1 MAKEISVDEQLELQR
16 KKHATGPTGLSL
28 NASDNGLF
36 AVSCGQVGYNGHSTH
51 GGGAAIVDPFGEVL
65 ARSEPTVE
73 DVSISADLHAARLEE
88 SRRRV
93 NFILRSRRPELYGE
107 LTEMI

>member
-16 KKHATGPTGLSL
+16 EKHATGPTGLSL

-36 AVSCGQVGYNGHSTH
+36 VANCNQVGYNGHSTH
-51 GGGAAIVDPFGEVL
+51 GGGASIVDPFGQVL
-65 ARSEPTVE
+65 ARAEPSVE
-73 DVSISADLHAARLEE
+73 DTIISADLHATRLEE
-88 SRRRV
+88 AGRKV
-93 NFILRSRRPELYGE
+93 NFVLRSRRPELYGE